1 MSAQMINHS
10 RREKWMQTSSLHNN
24 NNKRKEI
31 DSIFNV
37 SKPLPLT
44 TKKLAKPSQ
53 HHKHP
58 PPLSPAESLNRFH
71 NHLLAGYLAHE
82 FLSKGTLFGQ
92 TWDPARAEAIPVGG
106 SSRVKQKQ
114 KRKIIEVDD
123 KYVRNELLFAC
134 FLYVSMAFKREY
146 NILIS
151 CNIIVVKDYT
161 PMYIITLQRPVDIC
175 CDNPWPAHQNKV
187 VQTSYR
193 CVIPDSSKSLVNS
206 FSAEYKRK

>member
-1 MSAQMINHS
+1 MMNHS
-10 RREKWMQTSSLHNN
+10 RREKWMQTSSLHNNN

-58 PPLSPAESLNRFH
+58 PPLSPKPSPKPSH

-123 KYVRNELLFAC
+123 RYVRYKEVTEILKSEGAHIPGIVNPTQLGR
-134 FLYVSMAFKREY
+134 FLQ
-146 NILIS
+146 LG
-151 CNIIVVKDYT
+151 
-161 PMYIITLQRPVDIC
+161 
-175 CDNPWPAHQNKV
+175 
-187 VQTSYR
+187 
-193 CVIPDSSKSLVNS
+193 
-206 FSAEYKRK
+206 